1 MAITFDNDGKP
12 AYMFKQGASSSDGV
26 WYAVGAKIDT
36 SAAYQFTGN
45 NSFLGTVSFDD
56 AVTATEGFNNFLN
69 PAARDAALASPVRGT
84 IVFVRQDAGGA
95 ALNQIQFYDG
105 SAWVGSGDIFG
116 VTAGTGISGGGTSGT
131 VTVSVDD
138 TIVATT
144 SNTLTMSGKTL
155 TTPTINGATITGT
168 FTSSATVNSG
178 VYSAPVLVSPEERTS
193 VSTSAPTATT
203 NLNIVTAGTHLFTAS
218 ATSNMTLNI
227 RGDGST
233 TLNSLVTTG
242 DSVTVVA
249 LITNGATAYY
259 PNVIQVD
266 GSTVTPKWQ
275 GGAAPTA
282 GNASSI
288 DSYVFSIIKT
298 ASATFTVLA
307 SQTKF
312 A

>member
-36 SAAYQFTGN
+36 SAAYEFTGA
-45 NSFLGTVSFDD
+45 NSFTNTVLFDD
-56 AVTATEGFNNFLN
+56 AVTATNGWNNFLN
-69 PAARDAALASPVRGT
+69 PAARDAALATPVRGT
-84 IVFVRQDAGGA
+84 ICFVRQDAGGS
-95 ALNQIQFYDG
+95 ALNQIQSYDG
-105 SAWVGSGDIFG
+105 SAWVASGDVFG

-131 VTVSVDD
+131 VTVSVD
-138 TIVATT
+138 TAVVATT

-155 TTPTINGATITGT
+155 T
-168 FTSSATVNSG
+168 S
-178 VYSAPVLVSPEERTS
+178 PVLVSPEERTS
-193 VSTSAPTATT
+193 VSTSAPTSTT
-203 NLNIVTAGTHLFTAS
+203 NIDAVTAGTHLFTANT
-218 ATSNMTLNI
+218 TSNVTLNI

-233 TLNSLVTTG
+233 TLNTLVATG
-242 DSVTVVA
+242 DSISIAV
-249 LITNGATAYY
+249 LLTNDSTAYY
-259 PNVIQVD
+259 PSTITID
-266 GSTVTPKWQ
+266 GTTVTPKWQ

-288 DSYVFSIIKT
+288 DAYVFNIIKT
-298 ASATFTVLA
+298 ASATYTVLA